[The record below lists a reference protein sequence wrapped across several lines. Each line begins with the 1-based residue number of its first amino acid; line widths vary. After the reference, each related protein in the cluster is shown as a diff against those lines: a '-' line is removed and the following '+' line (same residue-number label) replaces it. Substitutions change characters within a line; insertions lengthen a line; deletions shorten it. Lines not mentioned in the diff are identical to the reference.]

1 MRRTSPLGSA
11 LIGCFALA
19 AALGLACATGSQ
31 TAKSGPC
38 LDRCTNIQS
47 PLDRSTCELECSRV
61 ASTAPAATTTPA
73 STVAPTPAAATPAP
87 APTPS
92 PTPVVAQPQPPRPQ
106 PVAQPQPPRPV
117 TPTPAPTPAPVA
129 TGPTYG
135 ELVQQRL
142 VCESQCDNEA
152 NNSDRATCRVQCA
165 QITNQPYRA
174 IGSSGGTPTYVTPP
188 GTPPPS
194 SGTPQPTPV
203 DPQALASCL
212 STCNNPSTPET
223 DRATCRLQCNA
234 NGSVLPAPSSYY
246 ILGGAPPSD
255 ADQRAA
261 IIRSS
266 NGTAGTTTPRPPA
279 ATPTAQQQQK
289 FAACAA
295 TAQTCTTSCNA
306 QLSPCTAGCDQAK
319 MSSTNRATCKLTCE
333 SSADVCRDDC
343 RIKEGSCRS
352 KP

>member
-1 MRRTSPLGSA
+1 MRRTSPLSSA
-11 LIGCFALA
+11 LIGSFALA
-19 AALGLACATGSQ
+19 AALGLACASGSQ
-31 TAKSGPC
+31 TAKSSPC

-61 ASTAPAATTTPA
+61 ATPA
-73 STVAPTPAAATPAP
+73 SAVATAPTPTPPAATPAP
-87 APTPS
+87 APTPTQ
-92 PTPVVAQPQPPRPQ
+92 PTPPVVATPQPPRPQ

-117 TPTPAPTPAPVA
+117 TPTPAPVA
-129 TGPTYG
+129 VGPTYG
-135 ELVQQRL
+135 ELQQQRL

-152 NNSDRATCRVQCA
+152 SNSDRATCRVQCA

-174 IGSSGGTPTYVTPP
+174 VGSSGGTPTYVTPP

-194 SGTPQPTPV
+194 YGTPQPTPT
-203 DPQALASCL
+203 DPQAIASCL
-212 STCNNPSTPET
+212 STCNDPSTPET

-234 NGSVLPAPSSYY
+234 NGSVLPPPSSYY
-246 ILGGAPPSD
+246 VLGGTPPSD
-255 ADQRAA
+255 AEQRAA

-266 NGTAGTTTPRPPA
+266 SGTAGTTAPRPPA

-295 TAQTCTTSCNA
+295 TAQTCNTSCNT
-306 QLSPCTAGCDQAK
+306 QLSPCTAGCDQGK
-319 MSSTNRATCKLTCE
+319 MSSTDRATCKLTCE
-333 SSADVCRDDC
+333 SSAEVCRDDC